1 MHCAVMD
8 HELASRIELL
18 EAVAAK
24 SEKAVA
30 RQRCLIED
38 LRANG
43 HRYADA
49 EEELQRYEVSLR
61 RLREK
66 LAALRR
72 DVSDAHRSLRSG
84 DDALAQSEA

>member
-43 HRYADA
+43 HRHADA

-61 RLREK
+61 TLREK

-72 DVSDAHRSLRSG
+72 DASDAHRSLRSG